1 MTFAGQSVSD
11 TAPVVNALPGLPL
24 LLASLRRVLPQS
36 RLALV
41 GGAVRDLL
49 RHRQHQDPWRHLP
62 DLDLV
67 VEQPEGD
74 EGPAAAHRLAAA
86 LQGDSA
92 GPPICPRLHRAFG
105 TVEMEWSGILV
116 DLATARLETYPVAAA
131 NPVVRFGR
139 LEDDLARRDLTIN
152 AMALVLNGDTA
163 TLLDP
168 FDGRADLAERQL
180 RFLHPNSLRDD
191 PTRLVRAA
199 RYASRLGFQLS
210 EEARAQAERT
220 LTAWPWDWR
229 RGDDPGSAPAAL
241 GTRLRMELE
250 LLLEREPW
258 PAALNQLQ
266 SWGGLALLDPQL
278 QQDRSWHRRLRWA
291 ARAGLP
297 PLAALLATAAD
308 PLAIAERLQ
317 LPHRQHH
324 LLAGLLRLR
333 HRLSALSPTT
343 GQWPPSRW
351 TTLLEEHGWVPEAVP
366 LALACGFGP
375 RRPLLRWWLR
385 WRHIRTP
392 VPAQELIA
400 SGLSP
405 GPALGR
411 RLAELRQQRLDGERR

>member
-1 MTFAGQSVSD
+1 MTFAAPRVFD
-11 TAPVVNALPGLPL
+11 TASAVSALPGLPQL
-24 LLASLRRVLPQS
+24 LDTLQRVLPKS

-49 RHRQHQDPWRHLP
+49 RHRQHRDAWSHIL

-74 EGPAAAHRLAAA
+74 EGPAAAHRLVAA
-86 LQGDSA
+86 LQRADGKQAMS
-92 GPPICPRLHRAFG
+92 IHLHRAYG
-105 TVEMEWSGILV
+105 TVEMEWEGLLV
-116 DLATARLETYPVAAA
+116 DLATARRETYPVAAG

-152 AMALVLNGDTA
+152 AMALVLSGDTP

-168 FDGRADLAERQL
+168 FGGRADLAERRL

-191 PTRLVRAA
+191 PTRLLRAA
-199 RYASRLGFQLS
+199 RYASRLGFVLS
-210 EEARAQAERT
+210 REAQAQAERT
-220 LTAWPWDWR
+220 LREWPWDWGH
-229 RGDDPGSAPAAL
+229 GDDPGRAPAAL

-258 PAALNQLQ
+258 PEALERLQ

-278 QQDRSWHRRLRWA
+278 QRDLHWRRRLRWA
-291 ARAGLP
+291 ARADLP
-297 PLAALLATAAD
+297 PLAALVATAAD
-308 PLAIAERLQ
+308 PLAVAERLQ
-317 LPHRQHH
+317 LPHRQHQ

-333 HRLSALSPTT
+333 NRLAALPPAA
-343 GQWPPSRW
+343 GQGPPSGW
-351 TTLLEEHGWVPEAVP
+351 AALLEEHGWVPEAVP
-366 LALACGFGP
+366 LALACGFRP

-385 WRHIRTP
+385 WRQIKAP
-392 VPAQELIA
+392 VPARELIA
-400 SGLSP
+400 MGLSP

-411 RLAELRQQRLDGERR
+411 RLAELRQQRLDAERR